1 MLVVDEQGRVLSDE
15 ERIAE
20 LRRHGLDPDLTTEPQ
35 AWALGNAEV
44 AGAECDFRDRSNQDE
59 PEQEKTIM
67 TENNRLGIY
76 GIRSFEHRGEMKS
89 SWTQIG
95 VAFRNDDESLTLRF
109 DYIPAWGDVRINVR
123 PIKLQEAEGEQVEE
137 VA

>member
-1 MLVVDEQGRVLSDE
+1 VLVVDEQGRVLSDE
-15 ERIAE
+15 ERVAE
-20 LRRHGLDPDLTTEPQ
+20 LHRRGLDTDLTTEPH
-35 AWALGNAEV
+35 AWTVGISKLP
-44 AGAECDFRDRSNQDE
+44 GAECGIRGRSDQDE
-59 PEQEKTIM
+59 PEQEKPAM

-76 GIRSFEHRGEMKS
+76 GIRSYEHRGEMKS

-95 VAFRNDDESLTLRF
+95 VAFRNEDESLTLRF

-123 PIKLQEAEGEQVEE
+123 PIQAQEADTEQAVE

>member
-1 MLVVDEQGRVLSDE
+1 
-15 ERIAE
+15 
-20 LRRHGLDPDLTTEPQ
+20 
-35 AWALGNAEV
+35 
-44 AGAECDFRDRSNQDE
+44 
-59 PEQEKTIM
+59 M

-76 GIRSFEHRGEMKS
+76 GIRSYEHRGEMKS

-95 VAFRNDDESLTLRF
+95 VAFRNEDESLTLRF

-123 PIKLQEAEGEQVEE
+123 PIQAQEADTEQAVE